1 MGLFFAIILVAEGEK
16 GKIFPIYAMK
26 AIGGIEVWLHSLTLM
41 VDGGEWSASH
51 PGHPTPRERTSLPVK

>member
-1 MGLFFAIILVAEGEK
+1 
-16 GKIFPIYAMK
+16 MK

-51 PGHPTPRERTSLPVK
+51 PGHPTLRERTSLPVK